1 MKFITEDDLRTIYKS
16 NPFTS
21 YEIETGTRL
30 TPGARQFLQD
40 RHIAVYS
47 ADGTAMMEG
56 DGIAVGGWNRNRS
69 NEGGTPDL
77 LNKKRLAAALESTGG
92 VFLQTASDL
101 LDKDPVL
108 AQKVLGLAD
117 NFNDIRQMNE
127 EGRSFPA
134 LPCTPCSGITQDNFS
149 SDLGDCFAI
158 TSFHIQMAKGKEILL
173 LHRLRCALYEFQV
186 VLLETHCTNKEIPER
201 VNQIINTLNQMIC
214 IAFGGDGCQRQE

>member
-1 MKFITEDDLRTIYKS
+1 MKFITEEDLRTIYKVT
-16 NPFTS
+16 PFTS

-47 ADGTAMMEG
+47 ADGTAMQEG
-56 DGIAVGGWNRNRS
+56 DGVVVSQYNRNR
-69 NEGGTPDL
+69 NGGGTPDL
-77 LNKKRLAAALESTGG
+77 LNIKRLEAAMKSTNA

-101 LDKDPVL
+101 LGLDPVL
-108 AQKVLGLAD
+108 AQKVLELAD
-117 NFNDIRQMNE
+117 NFGDIRKMHE

-134 LPCTPCSGITQDNFS
+134 LACTPCSGINADNFS
-149 SDLGDCFAI
+149 SDLGDCFEI
-158 TSFHIQMAKGKEILL
+158 NSFHLQIAKGKEILL

-186 VLLETHCTNKEIPER
+186 VLLEVHCTNKEIPER
-201 VNQIINTLNQMIC
+201 VNQIINRLHQMIC